1 MVNEQTMKVLIF
13 GASGMVGQGVL
24 RVCLHDDAVSE
35 VLVIGRTAL
44 AQQHAKMRMIVRDDL
59 LEFNGLGAELATVDA
74 CFYCLGVSSTGLDES
89 AYTRITF
96 DLTLAAARALALAH
110 PGACFTYVSGAGTD
124 SSERGRSMWARV
136 KGRTENALL
145 ALPLK
150 AVMFRPGAIAPLH
163 GEVSKTPSYRLF
175 YTVLGP
181 LLSRLKPYFPGFIT
195 STEQLG
201 RAMLA
206 VARHGSAKP
215 VLESTDIEK
224 LG

>member
-1 MVNEQTMKVLIF
+1 MKVLIF

-24 RVCLHDDAVSE
+24 RVCLHDSAVSE
-35 VLVIGRTAL
+35 VLVIGRSVL
-44 AQQHAKMRMIVRDDL
+44 AQQHPKMRMIVRDNL
-59 LEFNGLGAELATVDA
+59 LDFSGLEGELASVDA
-74 CFYCLGVSSTGLDES
+74 CFYCLGVSSSGLSED

-96 DLTLAAARALALAH
+96 DLTLAAARALAQAR

-150 AVMFRPGAIAPLH
+150 SVMFRPGAIAPLH

-175 YTVLGP
+175 YKVLGP
-181 LLSRLKPYFPGFIT
+181 LLPGLKAFFPGYIT

-201 RAMLA
+201 RAMLT
-206 VARHGSAKP
+206 VARQGSPKP
-215 VLESTDIEK
+215 LLESADIER

>member
-1 MVNEQTMKVLIF
+1 MKVLIF

-24 RVCLHDDAVSE
+24 RQCLSDDTVSE
-35 VLVIGRTAL
+35 VLVIGRSAL
-44 AQQHAKMRMIVRDDL
+44 AQQHARMRMIVRDNL
-59 LEFNGLGAELATVDA
+59 LDFAGLEAELASVDA
-74 CFYCLGVSSTGLDES
+74 CFYCLGVSSSSLGEG

-96 DLTLAAARALALAH
+96 DLTLAAARALAAAH

-124 SSERGRSMWARV
+124 SSERGRTMWARV

-175 YTVLGP
+175 YTLLGP
-181 LLSRLKPYFPGFIT
+181 LLPWLNAFFPGYIT

-201 RAMLA
+201 RAMLT
-206 VARHGSAKP
+206 VARQGSPKP
-215 VLESTDIEK
+215 VLESADIEK

>member
-1 MVNEQTMKVLIF
+1 MKVLIF

-35 VLVIGRTAL
+35 VLVIGRSAL
-44 AQQHAKMRMIVRDDL
+44 AQQHAKMRMIVRDNL
-59 LEFNGLGAELATVDA
+59 LDFAGLEAELASVDA
-74 CFYCLGVSSTGLDES
+74 CFYCLGVSSTSLGED

-96 DLTLAAARALALAH
+96 DLTLAAARALAAAH

-124 SSERGRSMWARV
+124 SSERGRTMWARV

-175 YTVLGP
+175 YTLLGP
-181 LLSRLKPYFPGFIT
+181 MLPGLKAFFPGYIT

-201 RAMLA
+201 RAMLT
-206 VARHGSAKP
+206 VARQGSPKP
-215 VLESTDIEK
+215 VLESADIER

>member
-1 MVNEQTMKVLIF
+1 MKVLIF

-35 VLVIGRTAL
+35 VLVIGRSAL
-44 AQQHAKMRMIVRDDL
+44 AQQHAKMRMIVRDNL
-59 LEFNGLGAELATVDA
+59 LDFAGLEAELASVDA
-74 CFYCLGVSSTGLDES
+74 CFYCLGVSSTSLGED

-96 DLTLAAARALALAH
+96 DLTLAAARALAAAH

-124 SSERGRSMWARV
+124 SSERGRTMWARV

-175 YTVLGP
+175 YTLLGP
-181 LLSRLKPYFPGFIT
+181 MLPGLKAFFPGYIT

-201 RAMLA
+201 RAMLT
-206 VARHGSAKP
+206 VARQGSPKP
-215 VLESTDIEK
+215 VLESADIERV
-224 LG
+224 G

>member
-1 MVNEQTMKVLIF
+1 MKVLIF

-35 VLVIGRTAL
+35 VLVIGRSAL
-44 AQQHAKMRMIVRDDL
+44 AQQHAKMRMIVRDNL
-59 LEFNGLGAELATVDA
+59 LDFAGLEAELASVDA
-74 CFYCLGVSSTGLDES
+74 CFYCLGVSSTSLGED

-96 DLTLAAARALALAH
+96 DLTLAAARALAAAH

-124 SSERGRSMWARV
+124 SSERGRTMWARV

-163 GEVSKTPSYRLF
+163 GEVSKTLSYRLF
-175 YTVLGP
+175 YSLLGP
-181 LLSRLKPYFPGFIT
+181 MLPGLKAFFPGYIT

-201 RAMLA
+201 RAMLT
-206 VARHGSAKP
+206 VARQGSPKP
-215 VLESTDIEK
+215 VLESADIER

>member
-1 MVNEQTMKVLIF
+1 MKVLIF

-35 VLVIGRTAL
+35 VLVIGRSAL
-44 AQQHAKMRMIVRDDL
+44 AQQHAKMRMIVRDNL
-59 LEFNGLGAELATVDA
+59 LDFAGLEAELASVDA
-74 CFYCLGVSSTGLDES
+74 CFYCLGVSSSGLGED
-89 AYTRITF
+89 AYTRITY

-124 SSERGRSMWARV
+124 SSERGRTMWARV

-175 YTVLGP
+175 YTLLGP
-181 LLSRLKPYFPGFIT
+181 LLPGLKAFFPGYIT

-201 RAMLA
+201 RAMLT
-206 VARHGSAKP
+206 VASQGSPKP
-215 VLESTDIEK
+215 VLESADIER

>member
-1 MVNEQTMKVLIF
+1 MKVLIF

-35 VLVIGRTAL
+35 VLVIGRSAL
-44 AQQHAKMRMIVRDDL
+44 AQQHARMRMIVRDNL
-59 LEFNGLGAELATVDA
+59 LDFAGLEAELAGVDA
-74 CFYCLGVSSTGLDES
+74 CFYCLGVSSSGLGED

-96 DLTLAAARALALAH
+96 DLTLAAARALAAVH

-124 SSERGRSMWARV
+124 SSERGRTMWARV

-175 YTVLGP
+175 YTLLGP
-181 LLSRLKPYFPGFIT
+181 LLPGLKAFFHGYIT

-201 RAMLA
+201 RAMLT
-206 VARHGSAKP
+206 VARQGSPKP
-215 VLESTDIEK
+215 VLESADIEK

>member
-1 MVNEQTMKVLIF
+1 MKVLIF

-35 VLVIGRTAL
+35 VLVIGRSAL
-44 AQQHAKMRMIVRDDL
+44 AQQHAKMRMIVRDNL
-59 LEFNGLGAELATVDA
+59 LDFAGLEAELASVDA
-74 CFYCLGVSSTGLDES
+74 CFYCLGVSSTSLGED

-124 SSERGRSMWARV
+124 SSERGRTMWARV

-175 YTVLGP
+175 YTLLGP
-181 LLSRLKPYFPGFIT
+181 MLPGLKAFFPGYIT

-201 RAMLA
+201 RAMLT
-206 VARHGSAKP
+206 VARQGSPKP
-215 VLESTDIEK
+215 VLESADIER

>member
-1 MVNEQTMKVLIF
+1 MKVLIF

-24 RVCLHDDAVSE
+24 RVCLHDDGVSE
-35 VLVIGRTAL
+35 VLVIGRSPL
-44 AQQHAKMRMIVRDDL
+44 AQQHPKMRMIVRDNL
-59 LEFNGLGAELATVDA
+59 LDFAGLQDELASVDA
-74 CFYCLGVSSTGLDES
+74 CFYCLGVSSTGLSED

-96 DLTLAAARALALAH
+96 DLTLAAARALAQAH

-124 SSERGRSMWARV
+124 SSERGRTMWARV

-175 YTVLGP
+175 YTLLGP
-181 LLSRLKPYFPGFIT
+181 LLPGLKPYFPGFIT

-206 VARHGSAKP
+206 VARQGSPKV
-215 VLESTDIEK
+215 VLESADIER

>member
-1 MVNEQTMKVLIF
+1 MKVLIF

-24 RVCLHDDAVSE
+24 RVCLHDDTVSE
-35 VLVIGRTAL
+35 VLVIGRSAL
-44 AQQHAKMRMIVRDDL
+44 TQQHAKMRMIVRDNL
-59 LEFNGLGAELATVDA
+59 LDFAGLGAELASVDA
-74 CFYCLGVSSTGLDES
+74 CFYCLGVSSSGLGED
-89 AYTRITF
+89 AYTRITY

-124 SSERGRSMWARV
+124 SSERGRTMWARV

-175 YTVLGP
+175 YTLLGP
-181 LLSRLKPYFPGFIT
+181 LLPGLKAFFPGYIT

-206 VARHGSAKP
+206 VARQGSPKP
-215 VLESTDIEK
+215 VLESADIER

>member
-1 MVNEQTMKVLIF
+1 MKVLIF

-35 VLVIGRTAL
+35 VLVIGRSAL
-44 AQQHAKMRMIVRDDL
+44 AQQHAKMRMIVRDNL
-59 LEFNGLGAELATVDA
+59 LDFAGLEVELASVDA
-74 CFYCLGVSSTGLDES
+74 CFYCLGVSSTSLGED

-96 DLTLAAARALALAH
+96 DLTLAAARALAAAH

-124 SSERGRSMWARV
+124 SSERGRTMWARV

-175 YTVLGP
+175 YTLLGP
-181 LLSRLKPYFPGFIT
+181 MLPGLKAFFPGYIT

-201 RAMLA
+201 RAMLT
-206 VARHGSAKP
+206 VARQGSPKP
-215 VLESTDIEK
+215 VLESADIER

>member
-1 MVNEQTMKVLIF
+1 MKVLIF

-35 VLVIGRTAL
+35 VLVIGRSAL
-44 AQQHAKMRMIVRDDL
+44 AQQHAKMRMIVRDNL
-59 LEFNGLGAELATVDA
+59 LDFAGLEAELASVDA
-74 CFYCLGVSSTGLDES
+74 CFYCLGVSSTSLGED

-96 DLTLAAARALALAH
+96 DLTLAAARALAAAH

-124 SSERGRSMWARV
+124 SSERGRTMWARV

-175 YTVLGP
+175 YTLLGP
-181 LLSRLKPYFPGFIT
+181 MLPGLKAFFPGYIT

-201 RAMLA
+201 RAMLT
-206 VARHGSAKP
+206 VASQGSPKP
-215 VLESTDIEK
+215 VLESADIER

>member
-1 MVNEQTMKVLIF
+1 MKVLIF

-35 VLVIGRTAL
+35 VLVIGRSAL
-44 AQQHAKMRMIVRDDL
+44 AQQHAKMRMIVRDNL
-59 LEFNGLGAELATVDA
+59 LDFAGLEVELASVDA
-74 CFYCLGVSSTGLDES
+74 CFYCLGVSSTSLGED

-124 SSERGRSMWARV
+124 SSERGRTMWARV

-175 YTVLGP
+175 YTLLGP
-181 LLSRLKPYFPGFIT
+181 MLPGLKAFFPGYIT

-201 RAMLA
+201 RAMLT
-206 VARHGSAKP
+206 VARQGSPKP
-215 VLESTDIEK
+215 VLESADIER